1 MVLDSPLKTH
11 LFDMLAA
18 YERATLRLAHASR
31 FAVGSVLAKRRG
43 QTAPSP
49 ELILYEYEA
58 SPWCRRVR
66 ETLCVLGLRALIKPT
81 PRETLRLEGAFSPA
95 ARHKAEVRKRGGRLL
110 FPFLDDRTAGVALN
124 ESSDICQHLWEHYGA
139 DVTERPRAEQLLNGG
154 SLPKPLGFAFLVAPS
169 GLRPW
174 PSNGLMAAP
183 AREAADPLIL
193 HGNEADDGSR
203 QVREAL
209 CSLQLAYFSVPL
221 ASEEHRPLPHL
232 EDPNT
237 GFKCFGSRQALRH
250 LDETYREGP
259 ALGLGAPVPEPNV
272 GDGDRTSWLTTAL
285 KFVPSRLI

>member
-110 FPFLDDRTAGVALN
+110 FPFLDD
-124 ESSDICQHLWEHYGA
+124 HL
-139 DVTERPRAEQLLNGG
+139 
-154 SLPKPLGFAFLVAPS
+154 SK
-169 GLRPW
+169 
-174 PSNGLMAAP
+174 
-183 AREAADPLIL
+183 
-193 HGNEADDGSR
+193 
-203 QVREAL
+203 
-209 CSLQLAYFSVPL
+209 
-221 ASEEHRPLPHL
+221 
-232 EDPNT
+232 
-237 GFKCFGSRQALRH
+237 
-250 LDETYREGP
+250 
-259 ALGLGAPVPEPNV
+259 
-272 GDGDRTSWLTTAL
+272 
-285 KFVPSRLI
+285 